1 MLAWRDNDYS
11 PTTLDEVMTS
21 SARTADFAGVR
32 PEALGAAI
40 RGLREER
47 GIRLADL
54 AQQTALS
61 VSFLSQLER
70 GLTNPSLPSLVRI
83 SAALGTSAHA
93 LLASVSPAAETAA
106 GPSSPV
112 YQGGGDGAYID
123 NVVGYARSLVQGRQA
138 IQPMEMVGQATVM
151 RNWVMHDSD
160 EFMYLCDGE
169 AEVELEGRGLFR
181 LTRGATVYC
190 HAGVRHRWRQVGAE
204 PVRMLLVLASPLQ
217 PRPLDVQL
225 GRRAEA

>member
-1 MLAWRDNDYS
+1 
-11 PTTLDEVMTS
+11 MTS
-21 SARTADFAGVR
+21 SARSADLAGVR
-32 PEALGAAI
+32 PQALGAAI

-47 GIRLADL
+47 AIRLSDL
-54 AQQTALS
+54 AEQTALS

-93 LLASVSPAAETAA
+93 LLASLGPVPELPADPADPVSP
-106 GPSSPV
+106 V
-112 YQGGGDGAYID
+112 FQGGEDGAYID
-123 NVVGYARSLVQGRQA
+123 NAAGYARSLVQGRRA
-138 IQPMEMVGQATVM
+138 IQPMEVVGAATIM
-151 RNWVMHDSD
+151 RNWAVHDTD

-190 HAGVRHRWRQVGAE
+190 NAGVRHRWRQLGTE
-204 PVRMLLVLASPLQ
+204 TVRMLLVLASPQ
-217 PRPLDVQL
+217 KPRPLDVQL
-225 GRRAEA
+225 GPRAKA

>member
-1 MLAWRDNDYS
+1 
-11 PTTLDEVMTS
+11 MTS
-21 SARTADFAGVR
+21 SARSADLAGVR
-32 PEALGAAI
+32 PQALGAAI
-40 RGLREER
+40 RGLRGER

-54 AQQTALS
+54 AEQTALS

-93 LLASVSPAAETAA
+93 LLASLSPLPEGMPAD
-106 GPSSPV
+106 PVSPV
-112 YQGGGDGAYID
+112 YQGGEDGAYID
-123 NVVGYARSLVQGRQA
+123 NVAGYARSLVRGRRA
-138 IQPMEMVGQATVM
+138 IQPMEVVGAATIM
-151 RNWVMHDSD
+151 RNWTVHDAD

-190 HAGVRHRWRQVGAE
+190 DAGVNHRWRQVGTDT
-204 PVRMLLVLASPLQ
+204 VRMLLVLASPQ
-217 PRPLDVQL
+217 KPRPLDVRFGQ
-225 GRRAEA
+225 G

>member
-1 MLAWRDNDYS
+1 M
-11 PTTLDEVMTS
+11 DEVMTS
-21 SARTADFAGVR
+21 SARSADLAGVR
-32 PEALGAAI
+32 PQTLGAAI
-40 RGLREER
+40 RGLRGER

-54 AQQTALS
+54 AEQTALS

-93 LLASVSPAAETAA
+93 LLASLSPLSETPADPA
-106 GPSSPV
+106 DPADPVPPVSPV
-112 YQGGGDGAYID
+112 YQGGEDGAYID
-123 NVVGYARSLVQGRQA
+123 NLAGYARSLVRGRRA
-138 IQPMEMVGQATVM
+138 IQPMEVVGAATIM
-151 RNWVMHDSD
+151 RNWVVHDAD

-190 HAGVRHRWRQVGAE
+190 DAGVHHRWRQVGTE
-204 PVRMLLVLASPLQ
+204 TVRMLLVLASPQ
-217 PRPLDVQL
+217 QARPLDVQL
-225 GRRAEA
+225 RPKRVKA

>member
-1 MLAWRDNDYS
+1 M
-11 PTTLDEVMTS
+11 DEVMTS
-21 SARTADFAGVR
+21 SARSADLAGVR
-32 PEALGAAI
+32 PQALGAAI

-54 AQQTALS
+54 AEQTALS

-93 LLASVSPAAETAA
+93 LLASLSPLSEMPAD
-106 GPSSPV
+106 PLSPV
-112 YQGGGDGAYID
+112 FQGGEDGAYID
-123 NVVGYARSLVQGRQA
+123 NVAGYARSLVQGRRA
-138 IQPMEMVGQATVM
+138 IQPMEVVGAATIM
-151 RNWVMHDSD
+151 RNWAVHDAD

-169 AEVELEGRGLFR
+169 AEVELEGRGVFR

-190 HAGVRHRWRQVGAE
+190 DAGVRHRWRQLGPE
-204 PVRMLLVLASPLQ
+204 TVRMLLVLASLQ
-217 PRPLDVQL
+217 QSRPLDVQL
-225 GRRAEA
+225 GPRAKA

>member
-1 MLAWRDNDYS
+1 M
-11 PTTLDEVMTS
+11 DEVMTS
-21 SARTADFAGVR
+21 SARSADLAGVR
-32 PEALGAAI
+32 PQALGAAI

-47 GIRLADL
+47 AIRLSDL
-54 AQQTALS
+54 AEQTGLS

-93 LLASVSPAAETAA
+93 LLASLSPVPEMPADPVSP
-106 GPSSPV
+106 V
-112 YQGGGDGAYID
+112 FQGGEDGAYID
-123 NVVGYARSLVQGRQA
+123 NVAGYARSLVQGRRV
-138 IQPMEMVGQATVM
+138 IQPMEVVGAATIM
-151 RNWVMHDSD
+151 RNWAVHDTD

-190 HAGVRHRWRQVGAE
+190 DAGVRHRWRQLGTE
-204 PVRMLLVLASPLQ
+204 TVRMLLVLASPQQ
-217 PRPLDVQL
+217 PRLLDVQL
-225 GRRAEA
+225 GPRVKA